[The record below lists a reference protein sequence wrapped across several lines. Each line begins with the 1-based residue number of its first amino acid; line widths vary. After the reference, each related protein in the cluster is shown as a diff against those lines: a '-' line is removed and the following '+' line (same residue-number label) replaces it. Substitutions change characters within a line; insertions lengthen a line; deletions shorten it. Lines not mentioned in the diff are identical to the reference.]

1 MIDTRRTGQKCYA
14 AIRSLFKNQ
23 KEMSEALG
31 VTQQAVCHWK
41 RGVRMPSIDNIEL
54 IAEMTG
60 NTLDE
65 LIIKC

>member
-1 MIDTRRTGQKCYA
+1 MIDTAKTGQKCYA
-14 AIRSLFKNQ
+14 AIRPLFKNQ
-23 KEMSEALG
+23 KAMGKALG

-41 RGVRMPSIDNIEL
+41 RGVRMPSIDNIEK

-65 LIIKC
+65 LIIRC